1 MRTAV
6 AGVAAV
12 VLLAGC
18 GGAEPAGPAA
28 SDESVPASAP
38 QDHRLQGTYRMFVDF
53 WKRVENG
60 LPVPQQP
67 RNEVYAFRT
76 ACPQPEVCI
85 ATAAQLDLADP
96 TRLADNDSEAAF
108 KAVLD
113 YAAGTWQMTSGVSIR
128 CGERDTPAIESWTLK
143 RRADGTF
150 SGTYRLGS
158 TALGCGTVVE
168 APITLTWLG
177 ATNATVQFADP
188 ADEDPLTRSAG
199 AGFTGLYRSTT
210 TNPDTGS
217 QETQQRRA
225 DTTCVRNSDRCIA
238 FLTPDGSGAAA
249 EAYELSSERWTS
261 NRRAAAKCPSGVDVT
276 ASASNE
282 LVMPN
287 PLTDPIAE
295 LRGTHQVIYPDPCAA
310 TGSFTLFFQRVG
322 D

>member
-6 AGVAAV
+6 AGVAA
-12 VLLAGC
+12 LLLLTGC
-18 GGAEPAGPAA
+18 GGVEPEKPPA
-28 SDESVPASAP
+28 SDASVPAPAP

-60 LPVPQQP
+60 LPVPRQP

-76 ACPQPEVCI
+76 ACPQPDVCI

-96 TRLADNDSEAAF
+96 TRLADNDFESAF

-113 YAAGTWQMTSGVSIR
+113 YAGDTWQMTSEVSIR
-128 CGERDTPAIESWTLK
+128 CGEQDTAAIESWTLK

-150 SGTYRLGS
+150 GGTYRLGS
-158 TALGCGTVVE
+158 TAPGCAAVVE

-177 ATNATVQFADP
+177 ATNSAVQFADP

-199 AGFTGLYRSTT
+199 AGFSGLYRSTT

-225 DTTCVRNSDRCIA
+225 ATTCVRNSDRCLA

-249 EAYELSSERWTS
+249 EAYELSGDRWTS
-261 NRRAAAKCPSGVDVT
+261 NRRAAAKCLSGADIT
-276 ASASNE
+276 ASTSNE
-282 LVMPN
+282 LMMPN

-295 LRGTHQVIYPDPCAA
+295 LRGTHQVVYPDPCAA